1 MKAVKN
7 LKNDNYI
14 NEDPVKYLVIVPLFL
29 ILFHGCGLFGKK
41 SIEDSQ
47 TYQEIMKYQE
57 ETNKHLD
64 SIRRE
69 NYRQL
74 NDSMNTEFNLKLDS
88 LKRSTDSLEKELEK
102 NIQKLKNYK

>member
-1 MKAVKN
+1 M
-7 LKNDNYI
+7 
-14 NEDPVKYLVIVPLFL
+14 KYLVIVPLFL
-29 ILFHGCGLFGKK
+29 ILFHGCGLLGKK

-47 TYQEIMKYQE
+47 TYQEMMKYQE

-74 NDSMNTEFNLKLDS
+74 NDSMNTEFKRELDS
-88 LKRSTDSLEKELEK
+88 LKRSTDSLEEELEK
-102 NIQKLKNYK
+102 SIQRLKNHK